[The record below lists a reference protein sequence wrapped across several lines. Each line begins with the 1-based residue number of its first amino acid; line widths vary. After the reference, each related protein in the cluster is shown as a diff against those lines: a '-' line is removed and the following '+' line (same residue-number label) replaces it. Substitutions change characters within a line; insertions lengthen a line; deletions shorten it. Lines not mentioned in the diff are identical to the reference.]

1 VILTRLNKKKVCI
14 VTGTRAE
21 YGLLRLLMERIQESE
36 YLDLQII
43 VTGAHLSY
51 EFGLT
56 YRTIEEDGFYID
68 KKVEMLL
75 SSDTEVGITK
85 SMGLGMIGF
94 ADALNEANPDLL
106 IVLGDRFEAFVAA
119 SAATVARIPIAHL
132 YGGETTEGAYDEA
145 FRHSITKMSHL
156 HFTSTDI
163 YRNRVIQ
170 MGEDPD
176 RVFNVGTTSIDN
188 IKSMRLLSREEF
200 EESINLKLNK
210 KNLLITYHPET
221 LGRSSSVEEFQKILS
236 VLDVLEDVSLIFTEA
251 NADNGGRAIN
261 EAISGY
267 VQNNN
272 QKAVVFKT
280 LGELRY
286 LSAMQYVDAV
296 VGNSSSGLTE
306 APSFKVGTINVGDRQ
321 LGRVR
326 STSVI
331 DCLDSK
337 HLDAAFRTL
346 YSSEFKSNLAHVIN
360 PYGLGGSVDK
370 IVSVLEYSNLDN
382 ILQKCFRDM
391 PISK

>member
-1 VILTRLNKKKVCI
+1 MTAIKKVCV

-21 YGLLRLLMERIQESE
+21 YGLLRLLMKKIKESE

-56 YRTIEEDGFYID
+56 YRTIEKDGFYID

-94 ADALNEANPDLL
+94 ADALNEVKPDLL
-106 IVLGDRFEAFVAA
+106 IILGDRFEAFVAA
-119 SAATVARIPIAHL
+119 SAATVAKIPIAHM

-156 HFTSTDI
+156 HFTSTDV

-176 RVFNVGTTSIDN
+176 RVFNVGTTSVDN
-188 IKSMRLLSREEF
+188 IKSMKLLLRGEF
-200 EESINLKLNK
+200 EKSINLKLNI
-210 KNLLITYHPET
+210 KNLLITYHSET
-221 LGRSSSVEEFQKILS
+221 LSCSSSVEEFQKILS
-236 VLDVLEDVSLIFTEA
+236 VLDALEDVSLIFTEA

-261 EAISGY
+261 EAVNKY
-267 VQNNN
+267 VKNNTH
-272 QKAVVFKT
+272 KAVVFKT

-306 APSFKVGTINVGDRQ
+306 APSFRIGTVNIGDRQ

-326 STSVI
+326 SASVI

-346 YSSEFKSNLAHVIN
+346 YSGEFKSNLAHVIN
-360 PYGLGGSVDK
+360 PYGLGGSVGK

-382 ILQKCFRDM
+382 ILQKCFRDI

>member
-1 VILTRLNKKKVCI
+1 MKKIK
-14 VTGTRAE
+14 
-21 YGLLRLLMERIQESE
+21 ESE

-75 SSDTEVGITK
+75 SSDTEVGVTK

-94 ADALNEANPDLL
+94 ADALIELKPDLL
-106 IVLGDRFEAFVAA
+106 IVLGDRFETFVAA
-119 SAATVARIPIAHL
+119 SSAMVARIPIAHL

-170 MGEDPD
+170 MGENPD
-176 RVFNVGTTSIDN
+176 RVFNVGTTSVDN
-188 IKSMRLLSREEF
+188 IKGMRLLSREEL
-200 EESINLKLNK
+200 EEAINLKLNK

-221 LGRSSSVEEFQKILS
+221 LGRGSSIKEFQKILS
-236 VLDVLEDVSLIFTEA
+236 VLDALENASLIFTEA
-251 NADNGGRAIN
+251 NSDNGGRAIN

-280 LGELRY
+280 LGELKY

-306 APSFKVGTINVGDRQ
+306 APSFRVGTINIGDRQ

-346 YSSEFKSNLAHVIN
+346 YSSEFKRNLAHVIN

-391 PISK
+391 PISE

>member
-1 VILTRLNKKKVCI
+1 LTRLNQKTVCI

-21 YGLLRLLMERIQESE
+21 YGLLRLLMKKIKESE

-75 SSDTEVGITK
+75 SSDTEVGVTK

-94 ADALNEANPDLL
+94 ADALIELKPDLL
-106 IVLGDRFEAFVAA
+106 IVLGDRFETFVAA
-119 SAATVARIPIAHL
+119 SSAMVARIPIAHL

-170 MGEDPD
+170 MGENPD
-176 RVFNVGTTSIDN
+176 RVFNVGTTSVDN
-188 IKSMRLLSREEF
+188 IKGMRLLSREEL
-200 EESINLKLNK
+200 EEAINLKLNK

-221 LGRSSSVEEFQKILS
+221 LGRGSSIKEFQKILS
-236 VLDVLEDVSLIFTEA
+236 VLDALENASLIFTEA
-251 NADNGGRAIN
+251 NSDNGGRAIN

-280 LGELRY
+280 LGELKY

-306 APSFKVGTINVGDRQ
+306 APSFRVGTINIGDRQ

-346 YSSEFKSNLAHVIN
+346 YSSEFKRNLAHVIN

-391 PISK
+391 PISE

>member
-1 VILTRLNKKKVCI
+1 MTTIRKICI

-21 YGLLRLLMERIQESE
+21 YGLLRLLMKKIQESE

-43 VTGAHLSY
+43 VTSAHLSY

-56 YRTIEEDGFYID
+56 YRTIEEDGFHID

-267 VQNNN
+267 VRNNN

-326 STSVI
+326 SASVI

-360 PYGLGGSVDK
+360 PYGSGGSVDK